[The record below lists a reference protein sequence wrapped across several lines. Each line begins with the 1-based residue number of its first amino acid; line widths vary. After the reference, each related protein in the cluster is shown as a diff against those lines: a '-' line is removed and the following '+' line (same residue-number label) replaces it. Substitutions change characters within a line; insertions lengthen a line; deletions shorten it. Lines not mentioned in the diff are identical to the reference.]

1 MTMLLAQTAGATP
14 DYWPFAVLGISV
26 ALIITLITVLRV
38 HAFMALILAA
48 FAAGLLA
55 KTLPGEPE
63 KSHWV
68 QAIELATTEFGT
80 TAGKIG
86 VVIALAAIIGMC
98 LMESGA
104 ADKVVRRFLAVFGEK
119 RAGVAILVSGYILSI
134 PIFFDTFF
142 MLLLPLAVAMRLRT
156 GKDYMLYIMAIC
168 CAGVVTHSLIAPHP
182 GPLAMAESLKLD
194 LGLTIMVGIVAGIIP
209 VACSWTVMKW
219 MNRRMEIPLREVPGM
234 SLADLRANAEKPE
247 SELPDFVASITPV
260 ILPILLISG
269 ASTLI
274 AIQGKGFEKT
284 DFKEPAALVARLKAA
299 SDPVAQA
306 VTAQFS
312 AKTKQALTQHDAA
325 QAPGVALQEAV
336 VGEFN
341 NLIRTK
347 QLAKETA
354 LQAVTLRP
362 MTAALKAESPQAD
375 NLVRLNRSLLEDAFA
390 PALSPTEGIS
400 TALYTHGVFWGNRN
414 IALLIGAIL
423 ALLVLVRQ
431 RKGLTLARIAEMIE
445 PPFATAGVIILI
457 TSAGGAFGLMLK
469 NAGVGDAVKS
479 LVEGKEVNLLLLSWG
494 VAAVIRVAQ
503 GSATVAMLT
512 TAAMIYPIMSDGP
525 ALPYHPVYIFMAIGF
540 GAMICSWMNDSGF
553 WVVGKLSG
561 FTEKETLKTWTVA
574 VTVNSL
580 AGLVVCLVFSKL
592 VPLM

>member
-1 MTMLLAQTAGATP
+1 MTPLIAQTAGAAP
-14 DYWPFAVLGISV
+14 DYWPFAVLAISV
-26 ALIITLITVLRV
+26 GLIITLITVLRV
-38 HAFMALILAA
+38 HAFMALIFAA

-68 QAIELATTEFGT
+68 QAVELTTAEFGT

-86 VVIALAAIIGMC
+86 VVIALAAVIGLC

-104 ADKVVRRFLAVFGEK
+104 ADKVVRRFLALFGEK
-119 RAGVAILVSGYILSI
+119 RAGAAILVSGYILSI

-142 MLLLPLAVAMRLRT
+142 MLLLPLAVAMYLRT
-156 GKDYMLYIMAIC
+156 GKDYLLYIMAIC
-168 CAGVVTHSLIAPHP
+168 CGGTVTHSLIAPHP

-194 LGLTIMVGIVAGIIP
+194 LGLTIMVGIVAGVIP
-209 VACSWTVMKW
+209 VACSWLVMKW
-219 MNRRMEIPLREVPGM
+219 VNRRLTIPLREVPGM

-247 SELPDFVASITPV
+247 SELPSFGWSILPV
-260 ILPILLISG
+260 ILPIALISVS
-269 ASTLI
+269 STFI
-274 AIQGKGFEKT
+274 AIQGKGFET
-284 DFKEPAALVARLKAA
+284 GDFKDATAFVNRLKNGTDSAA
-299 SDPVAQA
+299 QWL
-306 VTAQFS
+306 TGQLT
-312 AKTKQALTQHDAA
+312 AKTKQVLAQHDAS
-325 QAPGVALQEAV
+325 QPPTLALKEAL
-336 VGEFN
+336 VGELN
-341 NLIRTK
+341 NLIRTR
-347 QLAKETA
+347 QLAVEPAVSIKPF
-354 LQAVTLRP
+354 QA
-362 MTAALKAESPQAD
+362 QAD
-375 NLVRLNRSLLEDAFA
+375 NLVRLNRRIIEDTFEG
-390 PALSPTEGIS
+390 LKPTTGMNP
-400 TALYTHGVFWGNRN
+400 TLYTWGVFWGNRN
-414 IALLIGAIL
+414 IALLLGAII
-423 ALLVLVRQ
+423 ALFVLVRQ
-431 RKGLTLARIAEMIE
+431 KKGLTLARIGELIE

-479 LVEGKEVNLLLLSWG
+479 LVGDDVSGTQLLLLAWVVSG
-494 VAAVIRVAQ
+494 VIRIAQ

-512 TAAMIYPIMSDGP
+512 TAAMIYPIMSGGA

-574 VTVNSL
+574 LTVNSV

-592 VPLM
+592 VPLI